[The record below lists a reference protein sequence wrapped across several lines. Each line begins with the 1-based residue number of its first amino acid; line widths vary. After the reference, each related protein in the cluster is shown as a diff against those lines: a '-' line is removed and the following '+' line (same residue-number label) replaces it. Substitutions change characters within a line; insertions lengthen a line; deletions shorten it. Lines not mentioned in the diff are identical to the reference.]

1 MLYDVVSSQSGE
13 KRVKTTI
20 HVKRVSSKKEMVQAY
35 DIRMRV
41 FVQEQGVPAEIE
53 LDRDDK
59 RAIHF
64 LVLVSGKPAGTARLV
79 KNRGAVKI
87 GRMAVLKPF
96 RRKGVGTTLLRQAI
110 ATAKKLHAKKI
121 YLHAQVA
128 VTGFYEKQNF
138 RCVGPIFDEAGIRHR
153 KMVLKKSQQQKRK
166 VAKGKVMGKRMS
178 DSSVLAALSLAS
190 GSDSALRCGILR
202 F

>member
-1 MLYDVVSSQSGE
+1 ME
-13 KRVKTTI
+13 TTI
-20 HVKRVSSKKEMVQAY
+20 HVKRVSSKKEMAQAY

-53 LDRDDK
+53 LDRDDN

-64 LVLVSGKPAGTARLV
+64 LALVSGKPAGTARLV
-79 KNRGAVKI
+79 KHRGDVKI

-96 RRKGVGTTLLRQAI
+96 RRKGVGKTLLRQAI
-110 ATAKKLHAKKI
+110 ATAKKLHANKI

-138 RCVGPIFDEAGIRHR
+138 RCAGPIFDEAGIPHR
-153 KMVLKKSQQQKRK
+153 KMVLKNKKADSKSEKSARK
-166 VAKGKVMGKRMS
+166 K
-178 DSSVLAALSLAS
+178 
-190 GSDSALRCGILR
+190 
-202 F
+202 

>member
-1 MLYDVVSSQSGE
+1 MPMPYEVVSSQSGE

-64 LVLVSGKPAGTARLV
+64 LATNAGNPVGTARV
-79 KNRGAVKI
+79 VMHRRNAKI
-87 GRMAVLKPF
+87 GRMAVLKRF
-96 RRKGVGTTLLRQAI
+96 RRTGVGTQLLKRAT
-110 ATAKKLHAKKI
+110 ATAKRFGARKI
-121 YLHAQVA
+121 YLHAQVG
-128 VTGFYEKQNF
+128 VIGFYEKLGF
-138 RCVGPIFDEAGIRHR
+138 RCVGPVFEEAAISHR
-153 KMVLKKSQQQKRK
+153 KMVLR
-166 VAKGKVMGKRMS
+166 
-178 DSSVLAALSLAS
+178 
-190 GSDSALRCGILR
+190 
-202 F
+202 

>member
-1 MLYDVVSSQSGE
+1 MPYKVVSSQSGE

-64 LVLVSGKPAGTARLV
+64 LVLASGKPAGTARLV
-79 KNRGAVKI
+79 KNRGGVKI

-121 YLHAQVA
+121 YLHAQIT

-153 KMVLKKSQQQKRK
+153 KMVLKKRPT
-166 VAKGKVMGKRMS
+166 AKTESRQGKSNREENE
-178 DSSVLAALSLAS
+178 
-190 GSDSALRCGILR
+190 
-202 F
+202 

>member
-1 MLYDVVSSQSGE
+1 MLYEVVSSQSGE

-59 RAIHF
+59 CAIHF
-64 LVLVSGKPAGTARLV
+64 LALASAKPAGTVRLV
-79 KNRGAVKI
+79 MRRGAAKI
-87 GRMAVLKPF
+87 GRMAVLKTF
-96 RRKGVGTTLLRQAI
+96 RRKGAGKTLLKHVI
-110 ATAKKLHAKKI
+110 ATAKKLQSEKI

-128 VTGFYEKQNF
+128 VIGFYEKQNF
-138 RCVGPIFDEAGIRHR
+138 RCVGPIFDEAGIPHR
-153 KMVLKKSQQQKRK
+153 KMVLEANNKSGKSTRKKRWKQC
-166 VAKGKVMGKRMS
+166 V
-178 DSSVLAALSLAS
+178 
-190 GSDSALRCGILR
+190 IL
-202 F
+202 

>member
-1 MLYDVVSSQSGE
+1 MLYEVVSSQSGE

-20 HVKRVSSKKEMVQAY
+20 HIKRASSKKEMVQAY

-41 FVQEQGVPAEIE
+41 FVQEQGVPVEIE

-64 LVLVSGKPAGTARLV
+64 LALASAKPAGTVRLV
-79 KNRGAVKI
+79 MRRGAAKI
-87 GRMAVLKPF
+87 GRMAVLKTF
-96 RRKGVGTTLLRQAI
+96 RRKGVGKTLLKRAI
-110 ATAKKLHAKKI
+110 ATAKKLRAKKI

-138 RCVGPIFDEAGIRHR
+138 RCVGPIFDEAGIPHR
-153 KMVLKKSQQQKRK
+153 EMVLLKQKK
-166 VAKGKVMGKRMS
+166 
-178 DSSVLAALSLAS
+178 
-190 GSDSALRCGILR
+190 
-202 F
+202 